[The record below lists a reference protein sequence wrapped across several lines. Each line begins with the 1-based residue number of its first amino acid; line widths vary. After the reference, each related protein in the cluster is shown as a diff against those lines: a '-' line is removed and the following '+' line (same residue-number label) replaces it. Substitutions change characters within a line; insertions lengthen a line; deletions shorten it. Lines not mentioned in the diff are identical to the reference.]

1 MIGSRYGSSVSSGDT
16 SFVSSSR
23 DSSSVSSS
31 RNGSS
36 MIGSRYG
43 SFRSE
48 VVFILG
54 SIGKVRIGDQG
65 GHHRSISCFNRG
77 SSSHDGSSSSY
88 NRDSSNISLDMVYG
102 QIAGTNP
109 ETKR

>member
-48 VVFILG
+48 VVFIFS

-77 SSSHDGSSSSY
+77 SSNHGL
-88 NRDSSNISLDMVYG
+88 NMVYR
-102 QIAGTNP
+102 QIAGTNS
-109 ETKR
+109 ETKRVSNVVDSL